1 MRRLLPLLIAL
12 TLQISVPASR
22 YDYNELDRLIAQRTQ
37 ITEAKERHIDSIRQ
51 QLADPHLQPEQR
63 LDICKKLYSEYECFR
78 FDSAAVY
85 ADRVLHYAR
94 QLNDSRKV
102 QEALLQK
109 AHIHS
114 LAGFFFLSKHIL
126 DDIRPETLDSN
137 LRLRYYHECYVFSEL
152 LSEYCR
158 GTSLHDE
165 YVKKAQRYLELMLA
179 LAPKDSFLYIIN
191 KATELCRFHRQ
202 RQAIALLQ
210 SHLGRINRNG
220 HEYAMYTNIIAECFG
235 QLGDSENQRHYL
247 VESAMADFRGVIK
260 ENTSLRQL
268 ATLLFNEGDVERAY
282 KYLSVAVGDA
292 NFFGTRIRNMQDTH
306 LIPQIQRVHS
316 EHLQKE
322 RTQILALLLVISIV
336 AVLLIVTI
344 ARNRLLIRRYRT
356 ANTRVEDV
364 NRLLNDAVR
373 NLKHANLHMSEG
385 NRLKDEYIGRFLDLS
400 STIIDHADARN
411 KLHNRLAREK
421 KMAELVRDL
430 KSAEYLQ
437 ELTRMFYLNFDAAFL
452 NIYPDFVDKVNA
464 LLLPD
469 QPLEQKKKEHLTTEL
484 RVLALIRL
492 GINDNAKI
500 ASILRSRL
508 TTIYTY
514 RSKLKARAKDRDNF
528 EQQVARI
535 GTLEAER

>member
-1 MRRLLPLLIAL
+1 
-12 TLQISVPASR
+12 
-22 YDYNELDRLIAQRTQ
+22 
-37 ITEAKERHIDSIRQ
+37 
-51 QLADPHLQPEQR
+51 
-63 LDICKKLYSEYECFR
+63 
-78 FDSAAVY
+78 
-85 ADRVLHYAR
+85 
-94 QLNDSRKV
+94 
-102 QEALLQK
+102 
-109 AHIHS
+109 
-114 LAGFFFLSKHIL
+114 
-126 DDIRPETLDSN
+126 
-137 LRLRYYHECYVFSEL
+137 
-152 LSEYCR
+152 
-158 GTSLHDE
+158 
-165 YVKKAQRYLELMLA
+165 
-179 LAPKDSFLYIIN
+179 
-191 KATELCRFHRQ
+191 
-202 RQAIALLQ
+202 
-210 SHLGRINRNG
+210 
-220 HEYAMYTNIIAECFG
+220 MYTNIIAECFG

-364 NRLLNDAVR
+364 NRLLNDAVH

-492 GINDNAKI
+492 GISDNAKI